1 MQKGSTRGTL
11 LNNLRIDFILA
22 VKFRRIMFKK
32 LWDFNSSASK
42 PMEERRDDLV
52 NFKKGR

>member
-1 MQKGSTRGTL
+1 MQKDSTRGKVF
-11 LNNLRIDFILA
+11 NNLRIDFISS

-42 PMEERRDDLV
+42 PMAERKDDQI
-52 NFKKGR
+52 NF